1 MGKLAGRPI
10 QHEPVPD
17 RNVAVG
23 HTGTEG
29 AGRLIETQDRPND
42 YCEKV
47 THVIQGE
54 YKISN
59 DPHEVLSTLL
69 GSCVATCLFD
79 PVAGIGGMNH
89 FLLPGRANKDQME
102 FRYGLYAM
110 ELLINALLK
119 AGAQKQR
126 LEAKLFGGAMM
137 HDGLGQIGESNGSFA
152 LEYLRSEGIRC
163 VSSSLGGVRA
173 RKIRFTPATGKAKQM
188 LLKQEDMPP
197 IARKIPVSPDR
208 DVELF

>member
-1 MGKLAGRPI
+1 MGTLASRPA
-10 QHEPVPD
+10 EDERVTN
-17 RNVAVG
+17 RNVAMR
-23 HTGTEG
+23 HTGKER
-29 AGRLIETQDRPND
+29 ARRLNSTQDNPTDHR
-42 YCEKV
+42 EKV

-54 YKISN
+54 FRISN

-79 PVAGIGGMNH
+79 PIAGIGGMNH
-89 FLLPGRANKDQME
+89 FLLPGRANENEKE

-137 HDGLGQIGESNGSFA
+137 HDGLGQIGESNGAFA
-152 LEYLRSEGIRC
+152 LDYLRSEEIRC
-163 VSSSLGGVRA
+163 VSSSLGGVQA
-173 RKIRFTPATGKAKQM
+173 RKIRFTPATGKAQQM
-188 LLKQEDMPP
+188 LLEQEDMPP
-197 IARKIPVSPDR
+197 IARRVPVGPDHE
-208 DVELF
+208 VELF